1 MHKCR
6 WEKNW
11 KDIMEIFLQLIK
23 PCKEF
28 LLESVVINEN
38 LLGEKINDGLLPHWY
53 LLIYSTIYTFPHK

>member
-1 MHKCR
+1 
-6 WEKNW
+6 
-11 KDIMEIFLQLIK
+11 MEIFLQLIK